1 DIHHL
6 DEKGHPAEG
15 SMIAIRSKG
24 GVAANMKSR
33 ADHPTELMG
42 VKRTIVSTGHVYL
55 GRGKTDGAPIM
66 IIPISKT
73 ETGVVNLLLVHIR
86 FNETLNLTEKIAVL
100 GYRYHDIRNLVD
112 EYNLIW
118 NDRYLE
124 NFSMESL
131 FSEPIE
137 VIAGQIKSLFTG
149 RENNP
154 T

>member
-1 DIHHL
+1 V
-6 DEKGHPAEG
+6 E
-15 SMIAIRSKG
+15 S
-24 GVAANMKSR
+24 
-33 ADHPTELMG
+33 
-42 VKRTIVSTGHVYL
+42 
-55 GRGKTDGAPIM
+55 
-66 IIPISKT
+66 IPISKT